1 MEELIEL
8 LGGDGGFVEID
19 DGINLSQEDMSRSPV
34 GGEYTPGVS
43 PEELQ
48 SILKASI
55 DQAVDYAEEELA
67 AQRKSEQE
75 YYDGD
80 GFEGDDKLDDTRS
93 TVVSRDVHDTVKAI
107 MPSLLRIFFSG
118 KNAVAYDPTGP
129 EDEAMA
135 LQATDYVNDIV
146 LRKDNKAFE
155 LFYNIF
161 MDALTKALGTV
172 AWHWERDYEVV
183 GQRYEGLTL
192 QEYLMVTQN
201 LPQGMEVTSAE
212 ATSYMDPEFGELFD
226 CEVKYK
232 VVKGGKVILDAIP
245 PEERLI
251 NKQARSIDD
260 STIYGRRR
268 VLTVS
273 EVVAMGFN
281 YEQVVRLGGSENLDT
296 NEEQVL
302 RYDSL
307 VYHREASTSDPSMR
321 TLEYCDIYLR
331 VDLDGDGFAE
341 LYRIACGGTR
351 YTILEYAEG
360 GEAIEL
366 VDEIPYAEFC
376 PDPIPHLA
384 TGNSVSAS
392 VMDIQ
397 RIKSNLL
404 RGALDSLSRSIFPR
418 EEVVATQV
426 NMNDVLNPEI
436 GAIIRTKQ
444 PGMIREITTP
454 FMGKEAMPMLG
465 YMDEVKANRTGISD
479 TTQGLNPQM
488 LQSTTPG
495 AVSAAVGAAQMQIE
509 MIARLFASIGMSR
522 MFCGILKLIKTH
534 QDKARVVKMKGSW
547 AEVDPRF
554 WNIGMDATVNTA
566 LGRGTEQERMTTL
579 SMVADKQEKVMAQ
592 LGPNNP
598 LVNWEKYR
606 NTLAEMVTLAG
617 YPNADKFYLPVEQG
631 QMVQQFQQEMEQVK
645 GELQQAQQMVAG
657 LQFELQNHT
666 AAEDAA
672 KHAKAFK
679 DRTDGLGNI
688 VDAAQTAQEAE
699 VNPGAMGD
707 EIQATGPF
715 LQ

>member
-1 MEELIEL
+1 
-8 LGGDGGFVEID
+8 
-19 DGINLSQEDMSRSPV
+19 
-34 GGEYTPGVS
+34 
-43 PEELQ
+43 
-48 SILKASI
+48 
-55 DQAVDYAEEELA
+55 
-67 AQRKSEQE
+67 
-75 YYDGD
+75 
-80 GFEGDDKLDDTRS
+80 
-93 TVVSRDVHDTVKAI
+93 
-107 MPSLLRIFFSG
+107 
-118 KNAVAYDPTGP
+118 
-129 EDEAMA
+129 
-135 LQATDYVNDIV
+135 
-146 LRKDNKAFE
+146 
-155 LFYNIF
+155 
-161 MDALTKALGTV
+161 
-172 AWHWERDYEVV
+172 
-183 GQRYEGLTL
+183 
-192 QEYLMVTQN
+192 
-201 LPQGMEVTSAE
+201 
-212 ATSYMDPEFGELFD
+212 MDPELGELFD
-226 CEVKYK
+226 CDVKYK
-232 VVKGGKVILDAIP
+232 VVKGGKVALDAVP

-251 NKQARSIDD
+251 NKQARDIDD

-268 VLTVS
+268 VMTVS

-296 NEEQVL
+296 NEEKVQ

-331 VDLDGDGFAE
+331 VDIDGDGFAE

-351 YTILEYAEG
+351 YTILQYADGE
-360 GEAIEL
+360 EAIEL

-436 GAIIRTKQ
+436 GAVIRVKS
-444 PGMIREITTP
+444 PGMIREVTTP

-465 YMDEVKANRTGISD
+465 YMDEIKANRTGISD
-479 TTQGLNPQM
+479 TTQGLNPQL

-509 MIARLFASIGMSR
+509 MIARLFANIGMAR

-534 QDKARVVKMKGSW
+534 QDKTRVVKMKGSW
-547 AEVDPRF
+547 TEVDPRF
-554 WNIGMDATVNTA
+554 WNAGMDATVNTA
-566 LGRGTEQERMTTL
+566 LGRGTEQERLSALTL
-579 SMVADKQEKVMAQ
+579 VAEKQEQVMQ
-592 LGPNNP
+592 LVGPDNP

-617 YPNADKFYLPVEQG
+617 YPNADKFFLPVEQG
-631 QMVQQFQQEMEQVK
+631 QMVQQFQQKIEQLQ
-645 GELQQAQQMVAG
+645 GELQQAQQMTAG
-657 LQFELQNHT
+657 LQFELQKHT
-666 AAEDAA
+666 EAEDAA

-688 VDAAQTAQEAE
+688 VDAAQTAQE
-699 VNPGAMGD
+699 VMVGPGAMED
-707 EIQATGPF
+707 EARAVTPF
-715 LQ
+715 MQ

>member
-1 MEELIEL
+1 MEDLIGL
-8 LGGDGGFVEID
+8 LGGEGGFVEID
-19 DGINLSQEDMSRSPV
+19 EGVDLSQEDMNRAPV
-34 GGEYTPGVS
+34 GGDYVPGVTR
-43 PEELQ
+43 EELQ

-55 DQAVDYAEEELA
+55 DEAVNYAEEELA

-75 YYDGD
+75 YYDGE

-93 TVVSRDVHDTVKAI
+93 RVVSRDVHDTVKAI

-135 LQATDYVNDIV
+135 QQATDYVNDIV

-155 LFYNIF
+155 MFYAIF

-172 AWHWERDYEVV
+172 AWHWGKEYDVV
-183 GQRYEGLTL
+183 GQQYKGLTS
-192 QEYLMVTQN
+192 QEYRMVTQN
-201 LPQGMEVTSAE
+201 LPPGVEVTSAD
-212 ATSYMDPEFGELFD
+212 ATSYMDPQFGELFD
-226 CEVKYK
+226 CEVKYR

-251 NKQARSIDD
+251 NKRARGIDD
-260 STIYGRRR
+260 STLYGRRR

-351 YTILEYAEG
+351 YTILQYADGE
-360 GEAIEL
+360 EAIEL

-384 TGNSVSAS
+384 TGNSTSAA

-436 GAIIRTKQ
+436 GAIIRTKS

-465 YMDEVKANRTGISD
+465 YMDEIKANRTGISD

-509 MIARLFASIGMSR
+509 MIARLFANIGMSR
-522 MFCGILKLIKTH
+522 MFEGILKLIKTH
-534 QDKARVVKMKGSW
+534 QDKTRTVKMKGSW
-547 AEVDPRF
+547 TEVDPRY
-554 WNIGMDATVNTA
+554 WNAGMDATVNTA
-566 LGRGTEQERMTTL
+566 LGRGTEQERMTAL
-579 SMVADKQEKVMAQ
+579 AMVAEKQEKVMQ
-592 LGPNNP
+592 LVGPTNP

-606 NTLAEMVTLAG
+606 NTLAEMITLAG
-617 YPNADKFYLPVEQG
+617 YPNADKFYLSVEQG
-631 QMVQQFQQEMEQVK
+631 QMVQQFQQEMEQVQ

-672 KHAKAFK
+672 KQAKAFK
-679 DRTDGLGNI
+679 DRTDGIGNI
-688 VDAAQTAQEAE
+688 VDAAQTAQEVA
-699 VNPGAMGD
+699 VGPGAVED
-707 EIQATGPF
+707 EVRAVGPF